1 MQTETKMLDLSEV
14 MELLGTL
21 REDSSVSRSVREA
34 IAEIHENFKDSAGD
48 VGIKVDTA
56 LGRLEDLS
64 IDPNL
69 SADVRTKI
77 WDLTSKLEGATN
89 GK

>member
-1 MQTETKMLDLSEV
+1 MSDLSEV
-14 MELLGTL
+14 IELLGTL
-21 REDSSVSRSVREA
+21 REDSSISRSVREA

-48 VGIKVDTA
+48 VGVKVDSA

-69 SADVRTKI
+69 SADVRTKL
-77 WDLTSKLEGATN
+77 WDLTSKLEGAAN
-89 GK
+89 GN

>member
-1 MQTETKMLDLSEV
+1 MDLSEV
-14 MELLGTL
+14 AELLAVLCDDKTI
-21 REDSSVSRSVREA
+21 SKSVREA
-34 IAEIHENFKDSAGD
+34 LVEIKQEFDSDSGEAGVKVDSAL
-48 VGIKVDTA
+48 A
-56 LGRLEDLS
+56 RLEDLS

-77 WDLTSKLEGATN
+77 WDLTSKLEGAAN

>member
-1 MQTETKMLDLSEV
+1 MIDLSEV
-14 MELLGTL
+14 IELLGVL

-34 IAEIHENFKDSAGD
+34 IAEIHESFKDNSGD
-48 VGIKVDTA
+48 VGVKVDAA

-77 WDLTSKLEGATN
+77 WDLTSKLEGAAN
-89 GK
+89 GN

>member
-1 MQTETKMLDLSEV
+1 MDVSEVIELLASLCEDKTVSKSVHEALSEIKQNF
-14 MELLGTL
+14 
-21 REDSSVSRSVREA
+21 DSESGE
-34 IAEIHENFKDSAGD
+34 
-48 VGIKVDTA
+48 VGVKVDDA
-56 LGRLEDLS
+56 LARLEDLS

-77 WDLTSKLEGATN
+77 WDLTSKLEGAAN

>member
-1 MQTETKMLDLSEV
+1 MLDLSEV

-77 WDLTSKLEGATN
+77 WDLTSKLEGAAN

>member
-1 MQTETKMLDLSEV
+1 MADLSEV
-14 MELLGTL
+14 IELLGVL
-21 REDSSVSRSVREA
+21 REDSSVSKSVREA
-34 IAEIHENFKDSAGD
+34 IAEIHENFKDVAGD
-48 VGIKVDTA
+48 VGIKVDSA
-56 LGRLEDLS
+56 LGKLEDLS

-77 WDLTSKLEGATN
+77 WDLTSKLEGAAN

>member
-1 MQTETKMLDLSEV
+1 MLDLSEV

-48 VGIKVDTA
+48 VGVKVDTA

-77 WDLTSKLEGATN
+77 WDLTSKLEGAAN

>member
-1 MQTETKMLDLSEV
+1 MLDLSEV

>member
-1 MQTETKMLDLSEV
+1 MDLSEV
-14 MELLGTL
+14 TELLAVLCDDKTI
-21 REDSSVSRSVREA
+21 SKSVREA
-34 IAEIHENFKDSAGD
+34 LAEIKQGFDSGSGEI
-48 VGIKVDTA
+48 GIKVDSA

-69 SADVRTKI
+69 SADIRTKI
-77 WDLTSKLEGATN
+77 WDLTSKLEGAAN

>member
-1 MQTETKMLDLSEV
+1 MDISEIT
-14 MELLGTL
+14 ELLAVL
-21 REDSSVSRSVREA
+21 CEDKTVSKSVREA
-34 IAEIHENFKDSAGD
+34 LAEIKQDFDSEAGD
-48 VGIKVDTA
+48 VGVKVDSA
-56 LGRLEDLS
+56 LARLEDLS

-77 WDLTSKLEGATN
+77 WDLTSKLEGAAN

>member
-1 MQTETKMLDLSEV
+1 MADLSEV
-14 MELLGTL
+14 IELLGVL
-21 REDSSVSRSVREA
+21 REDLSVSKSVREA
-34 IAEIHENFKDSAGD
+34 IAEIHENFKDASGD
-48 VGIKVDTA
+48 VGVKVDSA

-77 WDLTSKLEGATN
+77 WDLTSKLEGAAN
-89 GK
+89 GN

>member
-1 MQTETKMLDLSEV
+1 

-48 VGIKVDTA
+48 VGVKVDTA

-77 WDLTSKLEGATN
+77 WDLTSKLEGAAN